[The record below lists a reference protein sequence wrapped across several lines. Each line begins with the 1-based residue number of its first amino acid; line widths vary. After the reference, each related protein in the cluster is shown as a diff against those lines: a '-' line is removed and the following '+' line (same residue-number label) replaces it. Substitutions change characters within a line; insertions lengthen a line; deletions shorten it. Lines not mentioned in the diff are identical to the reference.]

1 MIIPTALAVGARRG
15 LVELRQSLSPGAL
28 AGHLLWPVVTLVAI
42 VLLGRRSVPGG
53 PDLGALALPSALG
66 MFVAF
71 GLLLVIQYLTADRD
85 DGTLLRAKATP
96 HGISVYVVGRMITV
110 SVTILGY
117 LVMLLV
123 PGLFIVEGI
132 DLARPGAWF
141 TLTWVL
147 LLGFIATQSVG
158 VVLGVLV
165 RTPRGTGYVS
175 VLVLG
180 LVAISGVFYPIA
192 ALPSWVQGVGQ
203 VFPMYWL
210 GLGMRSALLPESA
223 AIVEIGQSWRH
234 PETAAVLGTW
244 AAVGLIA
251 APLVLA
257 RMTRRESGSRL
268 AERREQA
275 LQRLD

>member
-158 VVLGVLV
+158 AVLGVLV
-165 RTPRGTGYVS
+165 RTPRGTGVS

-192 ALPSWVQGVGQ
+192 ALPSWVQWVGQ